1 MVFSSLFQPTRCR
14 LFRSICDLQG
24 RWNLKGLSKIL
35 SPSVGRSIVWC
46 LTLKRKIL
54 HTQFISNSWN
64 HNDDNELPEKKQTS
78 CRICENILKASFFEM
93 SPRNWLKTT
102 LFDFCK
108 KGADT
113 LCSYHVD
120 HTNNKMNVKT
130 LFTNHFKSCFFQTKA
145 CLAWKLLDFLPW
157 SAEHYGTSNCTKD
170 LFNCVCNTPNFVFQ
184 LL

>member
-1 MVFSSLFQPTRCR
+1 M
-14 LFRSICDLQG
+14 
-24 RWNLKGLSKIL
+24 
-35 SPSVGRSIVWC
+35 
-46 LTLKRKIL
+46 LTLSA
-54 HTQFISNSWN
+54 TVGN
-64 HNDDNELPEKKQTS
+64 HNDDNELPEKQQTS
-78 CRICENILKASFFEM
+78 CRSCENILKASFFEM

-102 LFDFCK
+102 LFEVCK

-184 LL
+184 LTLKLCCFFQSVENNFLRFNWLKSIGQYGSSCYMHSFQKDHGKLNLGSLMS

>member
-1 MVFSSLFQPTRCR
+1 MWFARALESKTFVKDSFSFSWEKHCLMSNVKKENPPCSHYQQQLEIIMMIMSFQR
-14 LFRSICDLQG
+14 
-24 RWNLKGLSKIL
+24 NSK
-35 SPSVGRSIVWC
+35 
-46 LTLKRKIL
+46 
-54 HTQFISNSWN
+54 
-64 HNDDNELPEKKQTS
+64 TS
-78 CRICENILKASFFEM
+78 CRSCENILKASFFEM

-102 LFDFCK
+102 LFEVCK

-170 LFNCVCNTPNFVFQ
+170 LFNCACNTPNFVFQ